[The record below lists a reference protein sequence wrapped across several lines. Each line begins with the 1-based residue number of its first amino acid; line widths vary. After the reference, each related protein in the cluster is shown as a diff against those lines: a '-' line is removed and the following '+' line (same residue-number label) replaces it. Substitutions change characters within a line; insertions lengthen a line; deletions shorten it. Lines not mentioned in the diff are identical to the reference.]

1 MYLFSYHYK
10 TNKTK
15 HIKMINPE
23 SDEVGGQQV
32 VVVEEIEEGV
42 MLL

>member
-1 MYLFSYHYK
+1 MYLFSYYK

-15 HIKMINPE
+15 HIKMINPK

>member
-1 MYLFSYHYK
+1 MHLFSYHYK

-23 SDEVGGQQV
+23 NKEVGGQQV